1 MKKFFCAVA
10 MFLAVFMCAAI
21 CACQQESENPTDT
34 VYYFVGEEKIASL
47 ASEAGVL
54 GPVVCGLIGLIPNC
68 AASVVLTELFLDG
81 VISTGSMLAG
91 LLAGSGVGLL
101 ILFRIHK
108 NIKENLIITAVIYAS
123 GLIVGILFDIIG
135 IVI

>member
-1 MKKFFCAVA
+1 
-10 MFLAVFMCAAI
+10 
-21 CACQQESENPTDT
+21 
-34 VYYFVGEEKIASL
+34 
-47 ASEAGVL
+47 
-54 GPVVCGLIGLIPNC
+54 
-68 AASVVLTELFLDG
+68 
-81 VISTGSMLAG
+81 MLAG